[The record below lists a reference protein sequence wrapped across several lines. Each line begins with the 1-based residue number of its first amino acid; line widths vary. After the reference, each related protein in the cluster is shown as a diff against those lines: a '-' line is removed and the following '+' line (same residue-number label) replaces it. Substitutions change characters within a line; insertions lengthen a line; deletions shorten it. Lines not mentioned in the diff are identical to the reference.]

1 MNRLRAVLA
10 TGNSGKAAELSR
22 LLGAD
27 VEARPI
33 AVEEDAETYAGNALR
48 KARAARAAADGQIGL
63 GDDSGLEVAA
73 LGGEPGLHSARWTGP
88 TDADRNAALLARL
101 DGASD
106 RSAAF
111 VCSLAAVLPDGR
123 EIVVT
128 ERVEGDLDRGT
139 AGRLR
144 IRLRPALRAARR
156 AAHGRG
162 ALARG
167 EGRDLAPRAR
177 LARARDS
184 TARGG
189 CRVNAAALL
198 LPFVVALPH
207 GATAPPPG
215 ALPATAR
222 VTTLD
227 RELGL
232 ALVRM
237 PKRGL
242 APALRRLRAAPGVRY
257 VERDAP
263 VQLAAEGCGT
273 LRGPDEKPDP
283 ELAREDPPQ
292 LSARPRESSSAW
304 PTRASTTIAWLPYS
318 HRSCI
323 SRPAVTVS
331 PHDPI
336 GHGTAV
342 ASILVANR
350 PDVGVVG
357 LVPDATLLSARIV
370 RSEACNAN
378 TLRAR
383 SPGRVRLAAPEW
395 RAGRERV
402 RDGQAIDCA
411 RSNRC
416 GHCSSRVRWSWP
428 QSATSGTEPK
438 PQVPGL
444 AAGRA
449 RRRRARSR
457 LLDTGREGVDARHG
471 RRSRRAGEGDQSHRI
486 ERVPRR
492 SSETRDHPRR
502 HVVRD
507 PDRDGRR
514 GDGVGVASRLDGSR
528 GCKCAHEHAPRRSR
542 GWCRTSTPATASS
555 M

>member
-10 TGNSGKAAELSR
+10 TGNAGKAAELSR

-101 DGASD
+101 DGATD

-111 VCSLAAVLPDGR
+111 VCSLAAALPDGR

-128 ERVEGDLDRGT
+128 ERVEGELAEAPR
-139 AGRLR
+139 GRLR
-144 IRLRPALRAARR
+144 IRLRPAVRATRR

-167 EGRDLAPRAR
+167 EGRDLAPRPR
-177 LARARDS
+177 LARARDG

-232 ALVRM
+232 ALVRL
-237 PKRGL
+237 PKHGL

-263 VQLAAEGCGT
+263 VQLAAEGCGD
-273 LRGPDEKPDP
+273 RRQAKPQKP
-283 ELAREDPPQ
+283 RSRLAQERSISA
-292 LSARPRESSSAW
+292 SARPRESSSAW
-304 PTRASTTIAWLPYS
+304 PTRASTTIA
-318 HRSCI
+318 
-323 SRPAVTVS
+323 SRPSSRRCLHLSAGGTVS
-331 PHDPI
+331 PHDP
-336 GHGTAV
+336 
-342 ASILVANR
+342 
-350 PDVGVVG
+350 D
-357 LVPDATLLSARIV
+357 
-370 RSEACNAN
+370 
-378 TLRAR
+378 RAR
-383 SPGRVRLAAPEW
+383 HGGGQHPGREPPRRGRRGP
-395 RAGRERV
+395 RAGRDAAVGANRQVEGAATRT
-402 RDGQAIDCA
+402 RSSTASWRRSAGCA
-411 RSNRC
+411 GMARRSSTSRRRPSHRLRSSNRC
-416 GHCSSRVRWSWP
+416 AHCSSRVRWSWP
-428 QSATSGTEPK
+428 RSATSGTEPS
-438 PQVPGL
+438 PRFPASQPGVLGVGEL
-444 AAGRA
+444 AAG
-449 RRRRARSR
+449 
-457 LLDTGREGVDARHG
+457 LLDPGREEVDARLG
-471 RRSRRAGEGDQSHRI
+471 RRSRRAGDRGSRSS
-486 ERVPRR
+486 RRAVPRR
-492 SSETRDHPRR
+492 SSET
-502 HVVRD
+502 
-507 PDRDGRR
+507 
-514 GDGVGVASRLDGSR
+514 A
-528 GCKCAHEHAPRRSR
+528 
-542 GWCRTSTPATASS
+542 
-555 M
+555 